1 MTASLSAFNDKT
13 NAKAHSNVWILS
25 SIALKTFPIFV
36 DYETMRHEIFVVPRW
51 SVRKWVGGLH
61 KWFHFERRRIL
72 RRWSVIGLSIA
83 KYKIAE
89 GRRTGAL
96 IHRDEGDY
104 KTNLWRIFVHDKVI
118 TMKIVSF
125 KYWQWL
131 PTTMIESY
139 WRIIKYSQLRNK
151 GCLKVVRLWYDIK
164 GEEEGGRASVARPDV
179 QDQFTHDP
187 ICVWMMVVGLMMM
200 SKTNSSIP

>member
-1 MTASLSAFNDKT
+1 
-13 NAKAHSNVWILS
+13 
-25 SIALKTFPIFV
+25 
-36 DYETMRHEIFVVPRW
+36 MRHEIFAVPPW

-151 GCLKVVRLWYDIK
+151 GCLRVVRVWYDIK
-164 GEEEGGRASVARPDV
+164 RGGGGLGLGGAPWCPRPIHPWSYLCLDDGGGVDDDV
-179 QDQFTHDP
+179 QDQFIHSMP
-187 ICVWMMVVGLMMM
+187 LYLI
-200 SKTNSSIP
+200 

>member
-1 MTASLSAFNDKT
+1 MHIIRCMLHHFLSLGFKERACRWWWDRSYHHHLHHNPHPHHMGTSLCLQWQEQCKGSFKRLD
-13 NAKAHSNVWILS
+13 ILFTCS
-25 SIALKTFPIFV
+25 QDLSLICGP
-36 DYETMRHEIFVVPRW
+36 YMRHEIFAVPPW

-104 KTNLWRIFVHDKVI
+104 KTNLWRIFVHDK
-118 TMKIVSF
+118 
-125 KYWQWL
+125 L
-131 PTTMIESY
+131 
-139 WRIIKYSQLRNK
+139 
-151 GCLKVVRLWYDIK
+151 
-164 GEEEGGRASVARPDV
+164 
-179 QDQFTHDP
+179 
-187 ICVWMMVVGLMMM
+187 
-200 SKTNSSIP
+200 